1 MSILFTGAESNTPIS
16 RPEIESGFVSFQEG
30 NTRFRHPLCFNTL
43 RERAFAVNL
52 SARESVEITGFGGEG
67 MFCIEEIVAREIL
80 DSRGNPTIEVDC
92 VLDGGVGGRAA
103 VPSGASTGSREA
115 LELRDGGKRY
125 RGKGVAKAVANVEE
139 IAGRLRGMD
148 ARDQARIDRALI
160 DLDGT
165 PDKSRLGA
173 NALLGASLAVARAA
187 AEASGLPLYAYV
199 GGPAATVLPVPLLN
213 VLNGGAHADN
223 SVDIQ
228 EFMIVPIGFDR
239 FSEALRAGVE
249 IYHTL
254 KDILKKEGKVTAV
267 GDEGGFAPDLK
278 SNRDALDYLMRAI
291 EKAGYTPGK
300 QVGLALDVAAS
311 EFVEG
316 AHEKEGKK
324 KKAPREVRYNLA
336 GEGRN
341 GLSSAD
347 LVGLYR
353 DWLDAYP
360 LVSIEDG
367 LAEGDNEGWKLLTT
381 ELGRRV
387 QLVGDDLFVTNPQIL
402 ARGIADGIANALLVK
417 VNQIGTLTE
426 TLEAV
431 EMAKVNA
438 YANILSHRSGETED
452 TTIADLAVAT
462 RCGQIKT
469 GAPCRSD
476 RVAKYNRLLRIEE
489 ELEGVASYPGRAAF
503 PRWKP

>member
-1 MSILFTGAESNTPIS
+1 
-16 RPEIESGFVSFQEG
+16 
-30 NTRFRHPLCFNTL
+30 
-43 RERAFAVNL
+43 
-52 SARESVEITGFGGEG
+52 
-67 MFCIEEIVAREIL
+67 MFSIEEIVAREIL
-80 DSRGNPTIEVDC
+80 DSRGNPTLEVDC
-92 VLDGGVGGRAA
+92 ILDGGVGGRAA

-125 RGKGVAKAVANVEE
+125 GGKGVKKACRHVQDE
-139 IAGRLRGMD
+139 IAPRLHGMD

-173 NALLGASLAVARAA
+173 NAILGASLSVARSA
-187 AEASGLPLYAYV
+187 AEASGLPLYAYI

-223 SVDIQ
+223 SIDIQ
-228 EFMIVPIGFDR
+228 EFMLVPIGFDR
-239 FSEALRAGVE
+239 FGDALRAGVE
-249 IYHTL
+249 VYHAL
-254 KDILKKEGKVTAV
+254 KGVLKSSGMVTAV
-267 GDEGGFAPDLK
+267 GDEGGFAPNLK
-278 SNRDALDYLMRAI
+278 SNREALDLLVQAI

-300 QVGLALDVAAS
+300 QIALALDVAAS
-311 EFVEG
+311 ELVEKV
-316 AHEKEGKK
+316 EKK
-324 KKAPREVRYNLA
+324 KGKGKGGPVRYALA
-336 GEGRN
+336 GEGRS
-341 GLSSAD
+341 GLSAAD
-347 LVGLYR
+347 LIALYR
-353 DWLDAYP
+353 DWLGAYP

-367 LAEGDNEGWKLLTT
+367 LAEDDREGWKELTA
-381 ELGRRV
+381 ELGSRV
-387 QLVGDDLFVTNPQIL
+387 QLIGDDLFVTNPAIL
-402 ARGIADGIANALLVK
+402 AQGIADGLGNALLVK

-431 EMAKVNA
+431 EMAKTHA
-438 YANILSHRSGETED
+438 YSNIISHRSGETED

-462 RCGQIKT
+462 RAGQIKT

-489 ELEGVASYPGRAAF
+489 ELEGVASYPGARAF